1 MLKTSAQRPG
11 ILCWHRR
18 HSTPRNCLESHP
30 SSLLHTAGS
39 SSPRCLQTGPTLPS
53 CSLPIV
59 EMINSCSAFKTPRS
73 RIPPRRRC
81 RPSPPSLLPLCPAD
95 APLSLFLSLRI
106 TNRWKLEAFSYAPLF
121 VLVRLCPAQRR
132 LVNAVVRSWPAVTP
146 SVRSRSC
153 PAMRGSLL
161 PRRPGLLPE
170 AQPTATVQKVQAP
183 LATPGSGRRPPFDRL
198 SMFPSSFSS
207 S

>member
-1 MLKTSAQRPG
+1 MLAQKTLDPPELSGKPPL
-11 ILCWHRR
+11 I
-18 HSTPRNCLESHP
+18 SPSHCGLQLP
-30 SSLLHTAGS
+30 SLSPNGTHSSLLL
-39 SSPRCLQTGPTLPS
+39 SPHHRDDQLLLSLQDPALTDP
-53 CSLPIV
+53 
-59 EMINSCSAFKTPRS
+59 
-73 RIPPRRRC
+73 PPRRRC
-81 RPSPPSLLPLCPAD
+81 WPSPLSLLPLCPAD
-95 APLSLFLSLRI
+95 APLSPSLSLRI

-121 VLVRLCPAQRR
+121 VLVRLCLAQRR
-132 LVNAVVRSWPAVTP
+132 LVNAVVRSWLAVTP